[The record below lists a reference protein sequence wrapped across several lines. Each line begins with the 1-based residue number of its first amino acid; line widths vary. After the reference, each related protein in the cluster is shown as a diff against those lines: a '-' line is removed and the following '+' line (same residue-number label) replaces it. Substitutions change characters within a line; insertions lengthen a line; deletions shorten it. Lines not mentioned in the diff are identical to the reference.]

1 MRKGDITMPS
11 VVALAV
17 TVVILLM
24 AMIYF
29 SNVQQAINE
38 RIPYEKY
45 RDSVYTAQLPPNS
58 MIFLQNSTVLSKCED
73 RGPFKWWSGR
83 LKRGWHSR

>member
-29 SNVQQAINE
+29 SNVQQAIDE
-38 RIPYEKY
+38 RIPYEKC
-45 RDSVYTAQLPPNS
+45 RDSVYTAQLPHQT
-58 MIFLQNSTVLSKCED
+58 L
-73 RGPFKWWSGR
+73 
-83 LKRGWHSR
+83 